1 MERLFNNNTIT
12 NFECSNCHHINSKII
27 APGSRFTGCS
37 RCGTLVD
44 IDEMSR
50 NSRYNRQRTNNI
62 NYNNMHLFDELPH
75 NNRNNNL
82 RYNRSN
88 SINFRNNNNNNFHI
102 NNTGMFRL
110 SINND
115 NYDRYSAYR
124 RNLQNPMMLRIIY
137 DDLND
142 DINEMEDEIEHLIN
156 RNLVSNV
163 IKEIQPKPKPKLKK
177 EKMSKK
183 LWVKNEKGVLEAPSC
198 CICLNVMKEK
208 CDVTKLKC
216 NHLFHYKCLQKWIEN
231 KEVCPF
237 CRGKIEFKVEK
248 KKSVKKNK

>member
-1 MERLFNNNTIT
+1 MERIFNNGLT

-27 APGSRFTGCS
+27 APNSRYTGCS

-44 IDEMSR
+44 IEEMSR
-50 NSRYNRQRTNNI
+50 NSRYNRQRTSINNI
-62 NYNNMHLFDELPH
+62 NYNNMHLFPD
-75 NNRNNNL
+75 NNNIRNNS

-88 SINFRNNNNNNFHI
+88 SINFRNNNNNNFTI

-124 RNLQNPMMLRIIY
+124 RNLQNPMMLRVIY

-142 DINEMEDEIEHLIN
+142 EINELEEEEIENLIN
-156 RNLVSNV
+156 RNLVLNV

-177 EKMSKK
+177 EKMNKK
-183 LWVKNEKGVLEAPSC
+183 LWIKNEKGVLEAPTC
-198 CICLNVMKEK
+198 CICLNVMKDK

-216 NHLFHYKCLQKWIEN
+216 NHIFHFKCLEKWVEN

-237 CRGKIEFKVEK
+237 CRGKIEFK
-248 KKSVKKNK
+248 SVKKNVKKK

>member
-1 MERLFNNNTIT
+1 MERIFNNGLT

-27 APGSRFTGCS
+27 APNSRYTGCS

-44 IDEMSR
+44 IEEMSR
-50 NSRYNRQRTNNI
+50 NSRYNRQRTSINNI
-62 NYNNMHLFDELPH
+62 NYNNMHLFPD
-75 NNRNNNL
+75 NNNIRNNS

-88 SINFRNNNNNNFHI
+88 SINFRNNNNNNFTI

-124 RNLQNPMMLRIIY
+124 RNLQNPMMLRVIY

-142 DINEMEDEIEHLIN
+142 EINELEEEEIENLIN
-156 RNLVSNV
+156 RNFVLNV

-177 EKMSKK
+177 EKMNKK
-183 LWVKNEKGVLEAPSC
+183 LWTKNEKGVLEAPTC
-198 CICLNVMKEK
+198 CICLNVMKDK

-216 NHLFHYKCLQKWIEN
+216 NHLFHFKCLEKWVEN

-237 CRGKIEFKVEK
+237 CRGKIEFK
-248 KKSVKKNK
+248 SVKKNVKKK

>member
-1 MERLFNNNTIT
+1 MERIFNNGLT

-27 APGSRFTGCS
+27 APNSRYTGCS

-44 IDEMSR
+44 IEEMSR
-50 NSRYNRQRTNNI
+50 NSRYNRQRTSINNI
-62 NYNNMHLFDELPH
+62 NYNNMHLFPD
-75 NNRNNNL
+75 NNNIRNNS

-88 SINFRNNNNNNFHI
+88 SINFRNNNNNNFTI

-124 RNLQNPMMLRIIY
+124 RNLQNPMMLRVIY

-142 DINEMEDEIEHLIN
+142 EINELEEEEIENLIN
-156 RNLVSNV
+156 RNLVLNV

-177 EKMSKK
+177 EKMNKK
-183 LWVKNEKGVLEAPSC
+183 LWIKNEKGVLEAPTC
-198 CICLNVMKEK
+198 CICLNVMKYK

-216 NHLFHYKCLQKWIEN
+216 NHLFHFKCLKKWVEN

-237 CRGKIEFKVEK
+237 CRGKIEFKN
-248 KKSVKKNK
+248 VKKNLKKK

>member
-1 MERLFNNNTIT
+1 MERIFNNGLT

-27 APGSRFTGCS
+27 APNSRYTGCS

-44 IDEMSR
+44 IEEMSR
-50 NSRYNRQRTNNI
+50 NSRYNRQRTSINNI
-62 NYNNMHLFDELPH
+62 NYNNMHLFPD
-75 NNRNNNL
+75 NNNIRNNS

-88 SINFRNNNNNNFHI
+88 SINFRNNNNNNFTI

-124 RNLQNPMMLRIIY
+124 RNLQNPMMLRVIY

-142 DINEMEDEIEHLIN
+142 EINELEEEEIENLIN
-156 RNLVSNV
+156 RNFVLNV

-177 EKMSKK
+177 EKMNKK
-183 LWVKNEKGVLEAPSC
+183 LWIKNEKGVLEAPTC
-198 CICLNVMKEK
+198 CICLNVMKDK

-216 NHLFHYKCLQKWIEN
+216 NHLFHFKCLEKWVEN

-237 CRGKIEFKVEK
+237 CRGKIEFK
-248 KKSVKKNK
+248 SVKKNVKKK

>member
-1 MERLFNNNTIT
+1 MERIFNNGLT

-27 APGSRFTGCS
+27 APNSRYTGCS

-44 IDEMSR
+44 IEEMSR
-50 NSRYNRQRTNNI
+50 NSRYNRQRTSINNI
-62 NYNNMHLFDELPH
+62 NYNNMHLFPD
-75 NNRNNNL
+75 NNNIRNNS

-88 SINFRNNNNNNFHI
+88 SINFRNNNNNNFII

-124 RNLQNPMMLRIIY
+124 RNLQNPMMLRVIY

-142 DINEMEDEIEHLIN
+142 EINELEEEEIENLIN
-156 RNLVSNV
+156 RNFVLNV

-177 EKMSKK
+177 EKMNKK
-183 LWVKNEKGVLEAPSC
+183 LWIKNEKGVLEAPTC
-198 CICLNVMKEK
+198 CICLNVMKDK

-216 NHLFHYKCLQKWIEN
+216 NHLFHFKCLEKWVEN

-237 CRGKIEFKVEK
+237 CRGKIEFKN
-248 KKSVKKNK
+248 VKKNVKKK

>member
-1 MERLFNNNTIT
+1 MERIFNNGLT

-27 APGSRFTGCS
+27 APNSRYTGCS

-44 IDEMSR
+44 IEEMSR
-50 NSRYNRQRTNNI
+50 NSRYNRQRTSINNI
-62 NYNNMHLFDELPH
+62 NYNNMHLFPD
-75 NNRNNNL
+75 NNNIRNNS

-88 SINFRNNNNNNFHI
+88 SINFRNNNNNNFTI

-124 RNLQNPMMLRIIY
+124 RNLQNPMMLRVIY

-142 DINEMEDEIEHLIN
+142 EINELEEEEIENLIN
-156 RNLVSNV
+156 RNLVLNV

-177 EKMSKK
+177 EKMNKK
-183 LWVKNEKGVLEAPSC
+183 LWIKNEKGVLEAPTC
-198 CICLNVMKEK
+198 CICLNVMKDK

-216 NHLFHYKCLQKWIEN
+216 NHLFHFKCLEKWVEN

-237 CRGKIEFKVEK
+237 CRGKIEFKN
-248 KKSVKKNK
+248 VKKNLKKK

>member
-1 MERLFNNNTIT
+1 MERIFNNGLT

-27 APGSRFTGCS
+27 ASNSRYTGCS

-44 IDEMSR
+44 IEEMSR
-50 NSRYNRQRTNNI
+50 NSRYNRQRTSINNI
-62 NYNNMHLFDELPH
+62 NYNNMHLFPD
-75 NNRNNNL
+75 NNNIRNNS

-88 SINFRNNNNNNFHI
+88 SINFRNNNNNNFTI

-124 RNLQNPMMLRIIY
+124 RNLQNPMMLRVIY

-142 DINEMEDEIEHLIN
+142 EINELEEEEIENLIN
-156 RNLVSNV
+156 RNLVLNV

-177 EKMSKK
+177 EKMNKK
-183 LWVKNEKGVLEAPSC
+183 LWIKNEKGVLEAPTC
-198 CICLNVMKEK
+198 CICLNVMKDK

-216 NHLFHYKCLQKWIEN
+216 NHLFHFKCLEKWVEN

-237 CRGKIEFKVEK
+237 CRGKIEFK
-248 KKSVKKNK
+248 SVKKNVKKK

>member
-1 MERLFNNNTIT
+1 MERIFNNGLT
-12 NFECSNCHHINSKII
+12 NFECSNCHHINSKVI
-27 APGSRFTGCS
+27 APNSRYTGCS

-44 IDEMSR
+44 IEEMSR
-50 NSRYNRQRTNNI
+50 NSRYNRQRTSINNI
-62 NYNNMHLFDELPH
+62 NYNNMHLFPDD
-75 NNRNNNL
+75 NNIRNNS

-88 SINFRNNNNNNFHI
+88 SINFRNNNNNNFTI

-124 RNLQNPMMLRIIY
+124 RNLQNPMMLRVIY

-142 DINEMEDEIEHLIN
+142 EINELEEEEIENLIN
-156 RNLVSNV
+156 RNLVLNV

-177 EKMSKK
+177 EKMNKK
-183 LWVKNEKGVLEAPSC
+183 LWIKNEKGVLEAPTC
-198 CICLNVMKEK
+198 CICLNVMKDK

-216 NHLFHYKCLQKWIEN
+216 NHIFHFKCLEKWVEN

-237 CRGKIEFKVEK
+237 CRGKIEFI
-248 KKSVKKNK
+248 SVKKNVKKK

>member
-1 MERLFNNNTIT
+1 MERIFNNGLT

-27 APGSRFTGCS
+27 APNSRYTGCS

-44 IDEMSR
+44 IEEMSR
-50 NSRYNRQRTNNI
+50 NSRYNRQRTSINNI
-62 NYNNMHLFDELPH
+62 NYNNMHLFPD
-75 NNRNNNL
+75 NNNIRNNS

-88 SINFRNNNNNNFHI
+88 SINFRNNNNNNFTI

-124 RNLQNPMMLRIIY
+124 RNLQNPMMLRVIY

-142 DINEMEDEIEHLIN
+142 EINELEEEEIENLIN
-156 RNLVSNV
+156 RNLVLNV

-177 EKMSKK
+177 EKMNKK
-183 LWVKNEKGVLEAPSC
+183 LWIKNEKGVLEAPTC
-198 CICLNVMKEK
+198 CICLNVMKDK

-216 NHLFHYKCLQKWIEN
+216 NHLFHFKCLEKWVEN

-237 CRGKIEFKVEK
+237 CRGKIEFKN
-248 KKSVKKNK
+248 VKKNVKKK

>member
-1 MERLFNNNTIT
+1 MERIFNNGLT
-12 NFECSNCHHINSKII
+12 NFECSNCHHINSKVI
-27 APGSRFTGCS
+27 APNSRYTGCS

-44 IDEMSR
+44 IEEMSR
-50 NSRYNRQRTNNI
+50 NSRYNRQRTSINNI
-62 NYNNMHLFDELPH
+62 NYNNMHLFPD
-75 NNRNNNL
+75 NNNIRNNS

-88 SINFRNNNNNNFHI
+88 SINFRNNNNNNFTI

-124 RNLQNPMMLRIIY
+124 RNLQNPMMLRVIY

-142 DINEMEDEIEHLIN
+142 EINELEEEEIENLIN
-156 RNLVSNV
+156 RNLVLNV

-177 EKMSKK
+177 EKMNKK
-183 LWVKNEKGVLEAPSC
+183 LWIKNEKGVLEAPTC
-198 CICLNVMKEK
+198 CICLNVMKDK

-216 NHLFHYKCLQKWIEN
+216 NHLFHFKCLEKWVEN

-237 CRGKIEFKVEK
+237 CRGKIEFKN
-248 KKSVKKNK
+248 VKKNVKKK

>member
-1 MERLFNNNTIT
+1 MERIFNNGLT
-12 NFECSNCHHINSKII
+12 NFECSNCHHINSKVI
-27 APGSRFTGCS
+27 APNSRYTGCS

-44 IDEMSR
+44 IEEMSR
-50 NSRYNRQRTNNI
+50 NSRYNRQRTSINNI
-62 NYNNMHLFDELPH
+62 NYNNMHLFPD
-75 NNRNNNL
+75 NNNIRNNS

-88 SINFRNNNNNNFHI
+88 SINFRNNNNNNFTI

-124 RNLQNPMMLRIIY
+124 RNLQNPMMLRVIY

-142 DINEMEDEIEHLIN
+142 EINELEEEEIENLIN
-156 RNLVSNV
+156 RNFVLNV

-177 EKMSKK
+177 EKMNKK
-183 LWVKNEKGVLEAPSC
+183 LWIKNEKGVLEAPTC
-198 CICLNVMKEK
+198 CICLNVMKDK

-216 NHLFHYKCLQKWIEN
+216 NHIFHFKCLEKWVEN

-237 CRGKIEFKVEK
+237 CRGKIEFKN
-248 KKSVKKNK
+248 VKKNVKKK

>member
-1 MERLFNNNTIT
+1 MERIFNNGLT

-27 APGSRFTGCS
+27 APNSRYTGCS

-44 IDEMSR
+44 IEEMSR
-50 NSRYNRQRTNNI
+50 NSRYNRQRTSINNI
-62 NYNNMHLFDELPH
+62 NYNNMHLFPD
-75 NNRNNNL
+75 NNNIRNNS

-88 SINFRNNNNNNFHI
+88 SINFRNNNNNNFTI

-115 NYDRYSAYR
+115 NYDRHSAYR
-124 RNLQNPMMLRIIY
+124 RNLQNPMMLRVIY

-142 DINEMEDEIEHLIN
+142 EINELEEEEIENLIN
-156 RNLVSNV
+156 RNLVLNV

-177 EKMSKK
+177 EKMNKK
-183 LWVKNEKGVLEAPSC
+183 LWIKNEKGVLEAPTC
-198 CICLNVMKEK
+198 CICLNVMKDK

-216 NHLFHYKCLQKWIEN
+216 NHLFHFKCLEKWVEN

-237 CRGKIEFKVEK
+237 CRGKIEFKN
-248 KKSVKKNK
+248 VKKNVKKK

>member
-1 MERLFNNNTIT
+1 MERIFNNGLT

-27 APGSRFTGCS
+27 APNSRYTGCS

-44 IDEMSR
+44 IEEMSR
-50 NSRYNRQRTNNI
+50 NSRYNRQRTSINNI
-62 NYNNMHLFDELPH
+62 NYNNMHLFPD
-75 NNRNNNL
+75 NNNIRNNS

-88 SINFRNNNNNNFHI
+88 SINFRNNNNNNFTI

-124 RNLQNPMMLRIIY
+124 RNLQNPMMLRVIY

-142 DINEMEDEIEHLIN
+142 EINELEEEEIENLIN
-156 RNLVSNV
+156 RNLVLNV
-163 IKEIQPKPKPKLKK
+163 NKEIQPKPKPKLKK
-177 EKMSKK
+177 EKMNKK
-183 LWVKNEKGVLEAPSC
+183 LWIKNEKGVLEAPTC
-198 CICLNVMKEK
+198 CICLNVMKDK

-216 NHLFHYKCLQKWIEN
+216 NHLFHFKCLEKWVEN

-237 CRGKIEFKVEK
+237 CRGKIEFKN
-248 KKSVKKNK
+248 VKKNVKKK

>member
-1 MERLFNNNTIT
+1 MERIFNNGLT

-27 APGSRFTGCS
+27 APNSRYTGCS

-44 IDEMSR
+44 IEEMSR
-50 NSRYNRQRTNNI
+50 NSRYNRQRTSINNI
-62 NYNNMHLFDELPH
+62 NYNNMHLFPD
-75 NNRNNNL
+75 NNNIRNNS

-88 SINFRNNNNNNFHI
+88 SINFRNNNNNNFTI

-124 RNLQNPMMLRIIY
+124 RNLQNPMMLRVIY

-142 DINEMEDEIEHLIN
+142 EINELEEEEIENLIN
-156 RNLVSNV
+156 RNLVLNV
-163 IKEIQPKPKPKLKK
+163 IKEIQPKPQPKLKK
-177 EKMSKK
+177 EKMNKK
-183 LWVKNEKGVLEAPSC
+183 LWIKNEKGVLEAPTC
-198 CICLNVMKEK
+198 CICLNVMKDK
-208 CDVTKLKC
+208 CDVTELKC
-216 NHLFHYKCLQKWIEN
+216 NHLFHFKCLEKWVEN

-237 CRGKIEFKVEK
+237 CRGKIEFKN
-248 KKSVKKNK
+248 VKKNVKKK

>member
-1 MERLFNNNTIT
+1 MERIFNNGLT

-27 APGSRFTGCS
+27 APNSRYTGCS

-44 IDEMSR
+44 IEEMSR
-50 NSRYNRQRTNNI
+50 NSRYNRQRTSINNI
-62 NYNNMHLFDELPH
+62 NYNNMHLFPD
-75 NNRNNNL
+75 NNNIRNNS
-82 RYNRSN
+82 RYNRIN
-88 SINFRNNNNNNFHI
+88 SINFRNNNNNNFTV

-124 RNLQNPMMLRIIY
+124 RNLQNPMMLRVIY

-142 DINEMEDEIEHLIN
+142 EINELEEEEIENLIN
-156 RNLVSNV
+156 RNLVLNV

-177 EKMSKK
+177 EKMNKK
-183 LWVKNEKGVLEAPSC
+183 LWIKNEKGVLEAPTC
-198 CICLNVMKEK
+198 CICLNVMKDK

-216 NHLFHYKCLQKWIEN
+216 NHLFHFKCLEKWVEN

-237 CRGKIEFKVEK
+237 CRGKIEFKN
-248 KKSVKKNK
+248 VKKNVKKK

>member
-1 MERLFNNNTIT
+1 MERIFNNGLT
-12 NFECSNCHHINSKII
+12 NFECSNCHHINSKVI
-27 APGSRFTGCS
+27 APNSRYTGCS

-44 IDEMSR
+44 IEEMSR
-50 NSRYNRQRTNNI
+50 NSRYNRQRTSINNI
-62 NYNNMHLFDELPH
+62 NYNNMHLFPD
-75 NNRNNNL
+75 NNNIRNNS

-88 SINFRNNNNNNFHI
+88 SINFRNNNNNNFTI

-124 RNLQNPMMLRIIY
+124 RNLQNPMMLRVIY

-142 DINEMEDEIEHLIN
+142 EINELEEEEIENLIN
-156 RNLVSNV
+156 RNLVLNV
-163 IKEIQPKPKPKLKK
+163 TKEIQPKPKPKLKK
-177 EKMSKK
+177 EKMNKK
-183 LWVKNEKGVLEAPSC
+183 LWIKNEKGVLEAPTC
-198 CICLNVMKEK
+198 CICLNVMKDK

-216 NHLFHYKCLQKWIEN
+216 NHIFHFKCLEKWVEN

-237 CRGKIEFKVEK
+237 CRGKIEFK
-248 KKSVKKNK
+248 SVKKNVKKK

>member
-1 MERLFNNNTIT
+1 MERIFNNGLT

-27 APGSRFTGCS
+27 APNSRYTGCS

-44 IDEMSR
+44 IEEMSR
-50 NSRYNRQRTNNI
+50 NSRYNRQRTSINNI
-62 NYNNMHLFDELPH
+62 NYNNMHLFPD
-75 NNRNNNL
+75 NNNIRNNS

-88 SINFRNNNNNNFHI
+88 SINFRNNNNNNFTI

-124 RNLQNPMMLRIIY
+124 RNLQNPMMLRVIY

-142 DINEMEDEIEHLIN
+142 EINELEEEEIENLIN
-156 RNLVSNV
+156 RNLVLNV

-177 EKMSKK
+177 EKMNKK
-183 LWVKNEKGVLEAPSC
+183 LWIKNEKGVLEAPTC
-198 CICLNVMKEK
+198 CICLNVMKDK

-216 NHLFHYKCLQKWIEN
+216 NHLFHFKCLEKWVEN

-237 CRGKIEFKVEK
+237 CRGKIEFK
-248 KKSVKKNK
+248 SVKKNVKKK

>member
-1 MERLFNNNTIT
+1 MERIFNNGLT

-27 APGSRFTGCS
+27 APNSRYTGCS

-44 IDEMSR
+44 IEEMSR
-50 NSRYNRQRTNNI
+50 NSRYNRQRTSINNI
-62 NYNNMHLFDELPH
+62 NYNNMHLFPD
-75 NNRNNNL
+75 NNNIRNNS

-88 SINFRNNNNNNFHI
+88 SINFRNNNNNNFTI

-124 RNLQNPMMLRIIY
+124 RNLQNPMMLRVIY

-142 DINEMEDEIEHLIN
+142 EINELEEEEIENLIN
-156 RNLVSNV
+156 RNFVLNV

-177 EKMSKK
+177 EKMNKK
-183 LWVKNEKGVLEAPSC
+183 LWIKNEKGVLEAPTC
-198 CICLNVMKEK
+198 CICLNVMKDK

-216 NHLFHYKCLQKWIEN
+216 NHLFHFKCLEKWVEN

-237 CRGKIEFKVEK
+237 CRGKIEFKN
-248 KKSVKKNK
+248 VKKNVKKK

>member
-1 MERLFNNNTIT
+1 MERIFNNGLT
-12 NFECSNCHHINSKII
+12 NFECSNCHHINSKVI
-27 APGSRFTGCS
+27 APNSRYTGCS

-44 IDEMSR
+44 IEEMSR
-50 NSRYNRQRTNNI
+50 NSRYNRQRTSINNI
-62 NYNNMHLFDELPH
+62 NYNNMHLFPD
-75 NNRNNNL
+75 NNNIRNNS

-88 SINFRNNNNNNFHI
+88 SINFRNNNNNNFTI

-124 RNLQNPMMLRIIY
+124 RNLQNPMMLRVIY

-142 DINEMEDEIEHLIN
+142 EINELEEEEIENLIN
-156 RNLVSNV
+156 RNFVLNV

-177 EKMSKK
+177 EKMNKK
-183 LWVKNEKGVLEAPSC
+183 LWIKNEKGVLEAPTC
-198 CICLNVMKEK
+198 CICLNVMKDK

-216 NHLFHYKCLQKWIEN
+216 NHIFHFKCLEKWVEN

-237 CRGKIEFKVEK
+237 CRGKIEFK
-248 KKSVKKNK
+248 SVKKNVKKK

>member
-1 MERLFNNNTIT
+1 MERIFNNGLT

-27 APGSRFTGCS
+27 APNSRYTGCS

-44 IDEMSR
+44 IEEMSR
-50 NSRYNRQRTNNI
+50 NSRYNRQRTSINNI
-62 NYNNMHLFDELPH
+62 NYNNMHLFPD
-75 NNRNNNL
+75 NNNIRNNS

-88 SINFRNNNNNNFHI
+88 SINFRNNNNNNFTI

-124 RNLQNPMMLRIIY
+124 RNLQNPMMLRVIY

-142 DINEMEDEIEHLIN
+142 EINELEEEEIENLIN
-156 RNLVSNV
+156 RNFILNV

-177 EKMSKK
+177 EKMNKK
-183 LWVKNEKGVLEAPSC
+183 LWIKNEKGVLEAPTC
-198 CICLNVMKEK
+198 CICLNVMKDK

-216 NHLFHYKCLQKWIEN
+216 NHLFHFKCLEKWVEN

-237 CRGKIEFKVEK
+237 CRGKIEFKN
-248 KKSVKKNK
+248 VKKNVKKK

>member
-1 MERLFNNNTIT
+1 MERIFNNGLT

-27 APGSRFTGCS
+27 APNSRYTGCS

-44 IDEMSR
+44 IEEMSR
-50 NSRYNRQRTNNI
+50 NSRYNRQRTSINNI
-62 NYNNMHLFDELPH
+62 NYNNMHLFPD
-75 NNRNNNL
+75 NNNIRNNS

-88 SINFRNNNNNNFHI
+88 SINFRNNNNNNFII

-124 RNLQNPMMLRIIY
+124 RNLQNPMMLRVIY

-142 DINEMEDEIEHLIN
+142 EINELEEEEIENLIN
-156 RNLVSNV
+156 RNFVLNV

-177 EKMSKK
+177 EKMNKK
-183 LWVKNEKGVLEAPSC
+183 LWIKNEKGVLEAPTC
-198 CICLNVMKEK
+198 CICLNVMKDK

-216 NHLFHYKCLQKWIEN
+216 NHLFHYKCLEKWVEN

-237 CRGKIEFKVEK
+237 CRGKIEFKNVSKKNVK
-248 KKSVKKNK
+248 KK

>member
-1 MERLFNNNTIT
+1 MERIFNNGLT
-12 NFECSNCHHINSKII
+12 NFECSNCHHINSKVI
-27 APGSRFTGCS
+27 APNSRYTGCS

-44 IDEMSR
+44 IEEMSR
-50 NSRYNRQRTNNI
+50 NSRYNRQRTSINNI
-62 NYNNMHLFDELPH
+62 NYNNMHLFPD
-75 NNRNNNL
+75 NNNIRNNS

-88 SINFRNNNNNNFHI
+88 SINFRNNNNNNFTI

-124 RNLQNPMMLRIIY
+124 RNLQNPMMLRVIY

-142 DINEMEDEIEHLIN
+142 EINELEEEEIENLIN
-156 RNLVSNV
+156 RNLVLNV

-177 EKMSKK
+177 EKMNKK
-183 LWVKNEKGVLEAPSC
+183 LWIKNEKGVLEAPTCS
-198 CICLNVMKEK
+198 ICLNVMKDK

-216 NHLFHYKCLQKWIEN
+216 NHLFHFKCLEKWVEN

-237 CRGKIEFKVEK
+237 CRGKIEFKN
-248 KKSVKKNK
+248 VKKNVKKK

>member
-1 MERLFNNNTIT
+1 MERIYNNGLT

-27 APGSRFTGCS
+27 APNSRYTGCS

-44 IDEMSR
+44 IEEMSR
-50 NSRYNRQRTNNI
+50 NSRYNRQRTSINNI
-62 NYNNMHLFDELPH
+62 NYNNMHLFPD
-75 NNRNNNL
+75 NNNIRNNS

-88 SINFRNNNNNNFHI
+88 SINFRNNNNNNFTI

-124 RNLQNPMMLRIIY
+124 RNLQNPMMLRVIY

-142 DINEMEDEIEHLIN
+142 EINELEEEEIENLIN
-156 RNLVSNV
+156 RNFVLNV

-177 EKMSKK
+177 EKMNKK
-183 LWVKNEKGVLEAPSC
+183 LWIKNEKGVLEAPTC
-198 CICLNVMKEK
+198 CICLNVMKDK

-216 NHLFHYKCLQKWIEN
+216 NHIFHFKCLEKWVEN

-237 CRGKIEFKVEK
+237 CRGKIEFK
-248 KKSVKKNK
+248 SVKKNVKKK

>member
-1 MERLFNNNTIT
+1 MERIFNNGLT

-27 APGSRFTGCS
+27 APNSRYTGCS

-44 IDEMSR
+44 IEEMSR
-50 NSRYNRQRTNNI
+50 NSRYNRQRTSINNI
-62 NYNNMHLFDELPH
+62 NYNNMHLFPD
-75 NNRNNNL
+75 NNNIRNNS

-88 SINFRNNNNNNFHI
+88 SINFRNNNNNNFTI
-102 NNTGMFRL
+102 NNSGMFRL

-124 RNLQNPMMLRIIY
+124 RNLQNPMMLRVIY

-142 DINEMEDEIEHLIN
+142 EINELEEEEIENLIN
-156 RNLVSNV
+156 RNLVLNV

-177 EKMSKK
+177 EKMNKK
-183 LWVKNEKGVLEAPSC
+183 LWIKNEKGVLEAPTC
-198 CICLNVMKEK
+198 CICLNVMKDK

-216 NHLFHYKCLQKWIEN
+216 NHLFHFKCLEKWVEN

-237 CRGKIEFKVEK
+237 CRGKIEFK
-248 KKSVKKNK
+248 SVKKNVKKK

>member
-1 MERLFNNNTIT
+1 MERIFNNGLT

-27 APGSRFTGCS
+27 APNSRYTGCS

-44 IDEMSR
+44 IEEMSR
-50 NSRYNRQRTNNI
+50 NSRYNRQRTSINNI
-62 NYNNMHLFDELPH
+62 NYNNMHLFPD
-75 NNRNNNL
+75 NNNIRNNS

-88 SINFRNNNNNNFHI
+88 SINFRNNNNNNFTI

-124 RNLQNPMMLRIIY
+124 RNLQNPMMLRVIY

-142 DINEMEDEIEHLIN
+142 EINELEEEEIENLIN
-156 RNLVSNV
+156 RNFVLNV

-177 EKMSKK
+177 EKMNKK
-183 LWVKNEKGVLEAPSC
+183 LWIKNEKGVLEAPTC
-198 CICLNVMKEK
+198 CICLNVMKDK

-216 NHLFHYKCLQKWIEN
+216 NHIFHFKCLEKWVEN

-237 CRGKIEFKVEK
+237 CRGKIEFK
-248 KKSVKKNK
+248 SVKKNVKKK